1 MSALEDFWVA
11 RREGGRG
18 TEITSLPGGQSLGE
32 IDDIVYF
39 QKKLYKS
46 LNVPISRLDQE
57 TSFSI
62 GRSTEITRDE
72 VKFSK
77 FINKLRSK
85 FSEIFIGLLRTQL
98 LLKKVVSADD
108 WENIKDD
115 INIIFQSN
123 VHFAE
128 LKDAEIL
135 RERVETLGIM
145 EEHIGTYYSR
155 EYVRKNILMQT
166 DEEIKDIDDQ
176 IAKEIE
182 SGDIDDD
189 DDDDLDSEDV

>member
-1 MSALEDFWVA
+1 MSALEDFWLP